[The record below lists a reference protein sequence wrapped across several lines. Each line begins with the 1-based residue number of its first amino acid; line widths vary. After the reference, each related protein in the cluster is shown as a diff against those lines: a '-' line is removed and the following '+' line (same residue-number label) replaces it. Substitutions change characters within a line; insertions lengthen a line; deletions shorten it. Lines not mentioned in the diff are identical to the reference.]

1 MARVP
6 KIVLDTTIILQAV
19 LYPTSSAGKIFEY
32 LLNEQA
38 VGYLSSRLKE
48 EYEDILYR
56 PTIREKYSA
65 VTEETASKAL
75 NFISFYTEEISI
87 TPSYVIYERDRKD
100 EPSINLCIAVKADFL
115 IARDRD
121 LLDLNKDRD
130 FKLLYPFLQII
141 TPEEFLKFL
150 QDEDKENPE

>member
-19 LYPTSSAGKIFEY
+19 LYPTRSAGQILECLAKA
-32 LLNEQA
+32 QA
-38 VGYLSSRLKE
+38 VGYLSSRLKQ

-56 PTIREKYSA
+56 PTVRENYPA
-65 VTEETASKAL
+65 VTDTTAGEAL
-75 NFISFYTEEISI
+75 NFISFYTEEIFV

-100 EPSINLCIAVKADFL
+100 EPSINLCIAIKADFL

-130 FKLLYPFLQII
+130 FNLLYPFLQIV
-141 TPEEFLKFL
+141 TPENFLTFL
-150 QDEDKENPE
+150 SNQGKDA